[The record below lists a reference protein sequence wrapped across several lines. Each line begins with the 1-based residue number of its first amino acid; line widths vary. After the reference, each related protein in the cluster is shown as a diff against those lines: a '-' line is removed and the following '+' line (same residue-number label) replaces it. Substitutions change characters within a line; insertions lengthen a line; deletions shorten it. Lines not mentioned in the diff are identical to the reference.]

1 MVVAL
6 VGLYGVM
13 AHAVVRRTREIGIR
27 IAVGAEPAAVRR
39 MILGE
44 SLAISIGGV
53 AAGLLLGVAVGR
65 LLASVFVDVA
75 AFDVVTFT
83 VAPVAFVAAAVA
95 AAWVPARRAT
105 RVDPT
110 LALRA
115 E

>member
-1 MVVAL
+1 M
-6 VGLYGVM
+6 
-13 AHAVVRRTREIGIR
+13 
-27 IAVGAEPAAVRR
+27 
-39 MILGE
+39 
-44 SLAISIGGV
+44 
-53 AAGLLLGVAVGR
+53 AVGR

-75 AFDVVTFT
+75 AFDLVTFT